1 MRVAMVSMHGCPLA
15 RLGEK
20 DAGGMNVYVRE
31 LSKALGGLGASVD
44 VFTRCQDYSS
54 TQVVELSPCAR
65 VVHIE
70 AGAVQYID
78 KRDLYPIVPEFTR
91 NVLGFVSESGLAYD
105 VVHTH
110 YWLSG
115 LAGLTLIQAWN
126 TPLVSMFH
134 TLAALKNTVARS
146 GEEREP
152 DLRLQSEHA
161 VIAAAD
167 RIIAANRLEK
177 ADLERHYRAP
187 DERIVV
193 IPCGVDLRLFQQTD
207 KAGARALLG
216 LPQDRHVLLFVG
228 RLEPIKGVDILL
240 QALANVVARGERPLT
255 LVAGGNLEGDE
266 GQRLVALASSL
277 GLSDDVRFIG
287 AVDQKMLPAF
297 YSAADVCVQPSFY
310 ESFGMVAIEAMA
322 CGLPVVASRAGG
334 LPFSIRD
341 GETGLLVVP
350 GDPSALAGA
359 ISALLANP
367 DLRLRMGEA
376 GHQRAHR
383 YRWRHVANEVSA
395 VYEELLAER
404 SATCRP

>member
-31 LSKALGGLGASVD
+31 LSKALGSLDVSVD

-91 NVLGFVSESGLAYD
+91 NVLGFASEDRLVYD

-115 LAGLTLIQAWN
+115 LSGLTLSQEWR
-126 TPLVSMFH
+126 TPMVSMFH

-146 GEEREP
+146 RREHEP
-152 DLRLQSEHA
+152 DLRLNSERA
-161 VIAAAD
+161 IIAAAD

-177 ADLERHYRAP
+177 SDLEHHYQAP
-187 DERIVV
+187 AERIVV
-193 IPCGVDLRLFQQTD
+193 IPCGVDLRLFKRTD
-207 KAGARALLG
+207 KSAARALLD
-216 LPQDRHVLLFVG
+216 LPADRQILLFVG
-228 RLEPIKGVDILL
+228 RLEPIKGIDILL
-240 QALANVVARGERPLT
+240 HALGEMAAEGRRPLT
-255 LVAGGNLEGDE
+255 LIAGGNLEDEE
-266 GQRLVALASSL
+266 GQRLVALAASL
-277 GLSDDVRFIG
+277 GLAKDVRFIG
-287 AVDQKMLPAF
+287 AVDQTMLPAF
-297 YSAADVCVQPSFY
+297 YSAADVCVAPSFY

-341 GETGLLVVP
+341 GETGLLVTP
-350 GDPSALAGA
+350 GDPSALKHA
-359 ISALLANP
+359 ISTLLDDP
-367 DLRLRMGEA
+367 DLRRRMGEA
-376 GHQRAHR
+376 GEQRAHR
-383 YRWRHVANEVSA
+383 YRWRHVANEVRA
-395 VYEELLAER
+395 VYEELLVER
-404 SATCRP
+404 SAA